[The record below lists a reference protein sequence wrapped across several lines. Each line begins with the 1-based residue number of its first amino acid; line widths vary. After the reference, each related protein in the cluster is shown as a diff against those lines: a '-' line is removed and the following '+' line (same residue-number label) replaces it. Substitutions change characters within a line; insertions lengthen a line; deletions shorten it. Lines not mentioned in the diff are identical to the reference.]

1 MALNPT
7 DPNRTRRIIEVL
19 LARDDNARFT
29 RSSPV
34 PGDNDFLNIGRR
46 KPGVIGQ
53 RGHRG
58 RSNVTARGTANTKR
72 ESVRGLAVIFIWQI
86 LILRPGLVVTT
97 NVARWR
103 NGYSVGLAIGR
114 SRIQILL
121 GATLRNNLGQVVHTY
136 VPLSFIFVLCITV
149 CCMHDCLG
157 L

>member
-19 LARDDNARFT
+19 RARDDNARFT

-58 RSNVTARGTANTKR
+58 RSNVTARGTANTAR
-72 ESVRGLAVIFIWQI
+72 ESVRGLTVITARAMLSAVLGVVI
-86 LILRPGLVVTT
+86 L
-97 NVARWR
+97 
-103 NGYSVGLAIGR
+103 SVR
-114 SRIQILL
+114 
-121 GATLRNNLGQVVHTY
+121 
-136 VPLSFIFVLCITV
+136 LSVIRVL
-149 CCMHDCLG
+149 
-157 L
+157 